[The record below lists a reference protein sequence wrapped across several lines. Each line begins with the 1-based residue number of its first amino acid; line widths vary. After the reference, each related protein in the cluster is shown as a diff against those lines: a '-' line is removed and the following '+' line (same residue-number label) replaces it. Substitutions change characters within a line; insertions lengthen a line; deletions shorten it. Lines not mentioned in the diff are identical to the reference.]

1 MADVLLIK
9 RNGKLEASDPISAET
24 LAGIR
29 DGEQIRCKIG
39 RARNG
44 KHHRLYWTLLKMVW
58 EQQDTFPTVK
68 NLHRAIKI
76 ATGLY
81 TIVNV
86 NGREVIDVQSTDFA
100 AMKQDEFSQYYDR
113 VVRLI
118 CERILPGLSDDEVKR
133 QVLEI
138 MDGRTGR

>member
-1 MADVLLIK
+1 MADVLLVK
-9 RNGKLEASDPISAET
+9 RNGKLEASDPISAEW
-24 LAGIR
+24 LASVR
-29 DGEQIRCKIG
+29 EGEQLRCNPS

-44 KHHRLYWTLLKMVW
+44 RHHRLYWTLINMVW
-58 EQQDTFPTVK
+58 EQQDRFPTAK
-68 NLHRAIKI
+68 SLHHAIKI

-81 TIVNV
+81 HIAKV
-86 NGREVIDVQSTDFA
+86 NGREVMEVGSTDFTR
-100 AMKQDEFSQYYDR
+100 MKQDEFSQYYDR